1 MTRSPHITAAL
12 FPLLIFAMVSA
23 RERAPQSGAAMSFS
37 TTPDESVLLL
47 GEPTVARTSHLTQ
60 RFFPARKHSANP
72 ILRRSE
78 TWEGV
83 GPYLWGNRLMQ
94 DEKTREF
101 RLWYIAYRY
110 EDNFSGFIRFA
121 SQTGRRYDFLYRA
134 RPPDEL
140 HDPACK

>member
-1 MTRSPHITAAL
+1 MKQPLQILHAVLAWASMPARTA
-12 FPLLIFAMVSA
+12 
-23 RERAPQSGAAMSFS
+23 QSDAAMSFS
-37 TTPDESVLLL
+37 TTPDESVFHL
-47 GEPTVARTSHLTQ
+47 GEPTVASTSHLTQ

-94 DEKTREF
+94 DGKTREF

-110 EDNFSGFIRFA
+110 EDNF
-121 SQTGRRYDFLYRA
+121 YRWA
-134 RPPDEL
+134 YATSSDGLQWTKPDLAAENF
-140 HDPACK
+140 DNSPAKN